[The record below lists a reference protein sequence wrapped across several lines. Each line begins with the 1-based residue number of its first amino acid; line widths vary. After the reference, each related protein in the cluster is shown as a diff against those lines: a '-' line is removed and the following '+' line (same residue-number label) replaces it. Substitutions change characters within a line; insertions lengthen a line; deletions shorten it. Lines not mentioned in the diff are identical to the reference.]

1 MVRWMAAA
9 SDFAGMSLEEGDL
22 LRIFVSMFLGVFIVS
37 LVQRLGDSAVS
48 WNVSQGLFTADGV
61 WLRLEITGDKSRID
75 EARRLCRST

>member
-1 MVRWMAAA
+1 MNPGTGSAT
-9 SDFAGMSLEEGDL
+9 LEVNL
-22 LRIFVSMFLGVFIVS
+22 TRSKFVS

-48 WNVSQGLFTADGV
+48 WNVSQGRFTADGV